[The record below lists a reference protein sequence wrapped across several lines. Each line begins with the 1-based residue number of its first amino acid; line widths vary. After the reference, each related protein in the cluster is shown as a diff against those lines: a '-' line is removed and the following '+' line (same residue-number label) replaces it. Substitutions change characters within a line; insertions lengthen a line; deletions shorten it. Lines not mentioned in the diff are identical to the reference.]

1 MEKYSSLIFNIFRK
15 KKLCKFSISLFFI
28 LILFYILILGL
39 RNGIKDIYLDVQ
51 KENIEYNYMII
62 GSTNKYDKIKED
74 IAEIT
79 YIKQYYPL
87 IQINN
92 GEYTFTYF
100 DNNLIDLKDGSFI
113 KDKYD
118 AIIPNSLK
126 KNVNEYIE
134 AHINNVA
141 YKLKVTGTYNSD
153 EFKFNFNNASDNIII
168 SQELLKEIN
177 DINDNNLVIVEV
189 DDYSNIDTVVNQF
202 KNLNNYEISIY
213 DVPGN
218 AVQRYYDFYNNI
230 SRLSNVLI
238 IFVFFFMII
247 VNSVII
253 KDSKTDIAIMKSI
266 GYSNFKISLLF
277 IIYSL
282 MLIFIALIP
291 SFIIA
296 IIISLLLKQIIII
309 NSIIFIKLLRDL
321 MIAILLVIFISNLII
336 EKINIIKLIK
346 N

>member
-1 MEKYSSLIFNIFRK
+1 MEKYSSLIFNIFKK

-74 IAEIT
+74 IAKIT

-100 DNNLIDLKDGSFI
+100 DNNLINLKDGNFI

-134 AHINNVA
+134 AHINNVT

-153 EFKFNFNNASDNIII
+153 EFKFNFDNASNNIII

-177 DINDNNLVIVEV
+177 DGNDNNLVIVEV

-202 KNLNNYEISIY
+202 KNLNNYEVSIY

-230 SRLSNVLI
+230 SHLSDVLI

-253 KDSKTDIAIMKSI
+253 RDSKTDIAIMKSI